1 MSKSTVA
8 RAVKTGEDET
18 PETDS
23 LTLRESE
30 ESAYCLNTETTTI
43 WEDWD
48 KKDRPCVPRICMR
61 RENGYRNPA
70 GRRLL
75 DDIASYV

>member
-1 MSKSTVA
+1 MSKSTVT
-8 RAVKTGEDET
+8 RAVKTGKGET

-43 WEDWD
+43 WQ
-48 KKDRPCVPRICMR
+48 DRVQ
-61 RENGYRNPA
+61 
-70 GRRLL
+70 
-75 DDIASYV
+75 

>member
-18 PETDS
+18 PETDI

-30 ESAYCLNTETTTI
+30 ESAYCLNTETTI
-43 WEDWD
+43 WQDWD
-48 KKDRPCVPRICMR
+48 KKDRPCVPPID
-61 RENGYRNPA
+61 EA
-70 GRRLL
+70 LE
-75 DDIASYV
+75 DDRK